1 MDFSI
6 AIGFLVQ
13 VIIVSMEPEITGN
26 SDTSSLLLRVAGWFW
41 PELKEMSWQRQLVGA
56 VDVVVTLLSIPFAI
70 IGLIWLFQETDWQI
84 IQQNWSELI
93 LFGGLLVLFT
103 RLNYFFIIEIR
114 TDRYGSAEGSLDSM
128 LQWSVAFIF
137 GPTALWLTVL
147 ARLGNFFLTW
157 RRFQT
162 KSAHWS
168 RLRSL
173 IQEITVATLAYLLA
187 LQFFSSLGGTIP
199 FAELSVE
206 VMIPALLTLLV
217 HFLLVLLI
225 WTPYIAYSIWVQVT
239 ITQSRAMTP
248 IVRFMLLALGLPL
261 LAHPFSILVAGLY
274 VEEGIIVDL
283 FFILGLLM
291 VAYLGRQLSWTAE
304 TSRQQSRMLE
314 KLEAL
319 GRDII
324 NAPPDASTLAALLTE
339 HVPMMFPSGRV
350 AVWITSQDYL
360 YKNPADWRI
369 EIEPIWLWTS
379 TKQDPHAFLANHDL
393 PWGTP
398 GKRHDPVV
406 LTPILSVD
414 GGRPIGCIYLELRS
428 LAQPWG
434 LKALQGLFPAVQSL
448 ADSIASAL
456 HQAEI
461 YAETL
466 DYQAA
471 MQELEFAGRIQ
482 ASFLP
487 NELPLL
493 DGWELAVSYLPARE
507 TSGDFFDFILLPDGK
522 VGILIADVA
531 DKGVGAALYMALSR
545 TLIRTYALE
554 FEVSPDIIFFSANE
568 RILQDARANLFVTAF
583 YGVLDP
589 NDGSLTYCN
598 AGHNSPL
605 LISPKND
612 GIIHALTPTGMPMGI
627 DEDSTW
633 TQATIQIEPG
643 DVLILY
649 TDGIPDTQDA
659 EGSFFKER
667 RLIEVIQD
675 QADSPAQDIQSAILD
690 AVDGFAGGSAQF
702 DDITLLVLKRD
713 ISPIVSLPGSEEQE
727 YYD

>member
-1 MDFSI
+1 MK
-6 AIGFLVQ
+6 
-13 VIIVSMEPEITGN
+13 PEITGKD
-26 SDTSSLLLRVAGWFW
+26 DTSSLLLRVAGWFW
-41 PELKEMSWQRQLVGA
+41 PELREMSWQRQLVGA

-70 IGLIWLFQETDWQI
+70 IGIIWLIEATDWQV
-84 IQQNWSELI
+84 IQQNWLVLL
-93 LFGGLLVLFT
+93 LFGSLLVLFT

-137 GPTALWLTVL
+137 GPSALWLTVI
-147 ARLGNFFLTW
+147 ARLGNFIWTW
-157 RRFQT
+157 RRFQS

-187 LQFFSSLGGTIP
+187 LQFFTWIGGTIP
-199 FAELSVE
+199 FAELSVQ
-206 VMIPALLTLLV
+206 VMVPALLTLLV

-225 WTPYIAYSIWVQVT
+225 WAPYIAYSIWVQAV
-239 ITQSRAMTP
+239 ITQSRAMAP
-248 IVRFMLLALGLPL
+248 IVKFMLLALGLPL

-350 AVWITSQDYL
+350 AVWITSQAFL
-360 YKNPADWRI
+360 YKNPADWRV
-369 EIEPIWLWTS
+369 EIEPIWHWAS
-379 TKQDPHAFLANHDL
+379 SKQNAHAFLANNDL

-398 GKRHDPVV
+398 GGRHDPVV
-406 LTPILSVD
+406 VAPILSVED
-414 GGRPIGCIYLELRS
+414 HQPIGCIYLELRS

-434 LKALQGLFPAVQSL
+434 QRALQGLFPAVQSL

-456 HQAEI
+456 HQAEL

-466 DYQAA
+466 EYQAA

-554 FEVSPDIIFFSANE
+554 FEASPDIIFFSANE

-583 YGVLDP
+583 YGVLDQT
-589 NDGSLTYCN
+589 DGTLTYSN

-605 LISPKND
+605 LLSQSN
-612 GIIHALTPTGMPMGI
+612 GGVIHALTPTGMPIGI

-659 EGSFFKER
+659 DGSFFKER
-667 RLIEVIQD
+667 RLIEVIQGQLD
-675 QADSPAQDIQSAILD
+675 ASAQDTQSAILG
-690 AVDGFAGGSAQF
+690 AVQEFAGVSAQF
-702 DDITLLVLKRD
+702 DDITLLVLKRH
-713 ISPIVSLPGSEEQE
+713 ILTTKSLSNSDEQVF
-727 YYD
+727 YD